1 LNHSKKLEKI
11 KSQPINIKQ
20 KTKPMEKIIKITSQ
34 NHDKAHKFKEK
45 EELKE

>member
-1 LNHSKKLEKI
+1 
-11 KSQPINIKQ
+11 
-20 KTKPMEKIIKITSQ
+20 MEKIIKITSQ